1 MANDL
6 ARMDVDKLTTDALK
20 AAEKQPNPFAKEIE
34 AVGADKV
41 AAKQAEV
48 AGLEAIQKQFSDIF
62 KGRKERLDTKQ
73 GEIDKMGN
81 QSLGL
86 SLLQAGAAM
95 MSTPGGIG
103 MALGKGVDVG
113 TKQYAAGLDKINAA
127 KEKLADARDRLE
139 EIEAQRGELSAREMF
154 KAKSEVKNTQISA
167 KEDLIKANMQM
178 YNVNRETAL
187 KMVDSKIKVAST
199 VYEQQ
204 QANARSAAQIKASLN
219 TPDRAL
225 WDQLM
230 RSNGNDAVKALEAFK
245 QAKGDKFDV
254 RSSYA
259 DYLKAFAGKD
269 GVTPPMSLGSYAGQ
283 FGATLPR

>member
-1 MANDL
+1 
-6 ARMDVDKLTTDALK
+6 
-20 AAEKQPNPFAKEIE
+20 
-34 AVGADKV
+34 
-41 AAKQAEV
+41 
-48 AGLEAIQKQFSDIF
+48 
-62 KGRKERLDTKQ
+62 
-73 GEIDKMGN
+73 
-81 QSLGL
+81 
-86 SLLQAGAAM
+86 
-95 MSTPGGIG
+95 
-103 MALGKGVDVG
+103 
-113 TKQYAAGLDKINAA
+113 
-127 KEKLADARDRLE
+127 
-139 EIEAQRGELSAREMF
+139 
-154 KAKSEVKNTQISA
+154 
-167 KEDLIKANMQM
+167 M

-230 RSNGNDAVKALEAFK
+230 RSNGNDAVKALEAYK